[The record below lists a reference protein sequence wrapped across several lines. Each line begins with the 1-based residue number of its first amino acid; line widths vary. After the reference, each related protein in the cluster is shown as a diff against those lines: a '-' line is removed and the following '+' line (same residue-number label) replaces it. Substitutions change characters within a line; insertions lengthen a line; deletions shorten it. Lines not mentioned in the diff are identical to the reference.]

1 MHAEFIGT
9 PISKSAGNAT
19 AEMGR
24 MKMTLDDGTTEIS
37 EHRAIQMRVGDL
49 TIQAWTSKVKGETS
63 LGLTTFRTLNVLGD
77 GRLGKEVNS
86 AVQSE
91 QGELVSS
98 ADDHLAVAPATF
110 SSTQEIADF
119 ITAEVAKAS
128 VTPSGPLE
136 SSGVSRPAEPI
147 SWP

>member
-9 PISKSAGNAT
+9 PISKSSGNAT
-19 AEMGR
+19 AEMGQ
-24 MKMTLDDGTTEIS
+24 MKITLDDGTTEIS

-49 TIQAWTSKVKGETS
+49 TIQAWTSAVKGQTS

-91 QGELVSS
+91 QGELF
-98 ADDHLAVAPATF
+98 AAPDDHLAVTPAMF
-110 SSTQEIADF
+110 SSSQEIADF
-119 ITAEVAKAS
+119 IAAEVAKA
-128 VTPSGPLE
+128 
-136 SSGVSRPAEPI
+136 GVSP
-147 SWP
+147 